1 MKKAERSGLP
11 FFGIGKIIPY
21 LARYKKRVYAMLFCG
36 LLGSVVDIAQ
46 PILQRYSINHF
57 IGGGTLDTLPWF
69 IAIYFGTIC
78 TITMTSPL
86 RRLPSRAACPANVCG
101 TISAAPRRVCRR

>member
-46 PILQRYSINHF
+46 PILQRY
-57 IGGGTLDTLPWF
+57 
-69 IAIYFGTIC
+69 
-78 TITMTSPL
+78 
-86 RRLPSRAACPANVCG
+86 
-101 TISAAPRRVCRR
+101 

>member
-1 MKKAERSGLP
+1 MKKAGRSGLP

-69 IAIYFGTIC
+69 IAIYFGTILLSAAANYISC
-78 TITMTSPL
+78 TDATCLRRGGLDPL
-86 RRLPSRAACPANVCG
+86 RRLL
-101 TISAAPRRVCRR
+101 

>member
-36 LLGSVVDIAQ
+36 IRSFQKL
-46 PILQRYSINHF
+46 R
-57 IGGGTLDTLPWF
+57 
-69 IAIYFGTIC
+69 C
-78 TITMTSPL
+78 TREECL
-86 RRLPSRAACPANVCG
+86 
-101 TISAAPRRVCRR
+101 